1 MRSVQRT
8 HLFTKMFA
16 VDAAAFGAITLEGRA
31 ERADVSGTRVDVVK
45 LSGDFVPEFIAIRGD
60 AAFLLDTLFELHLQF
75 ILG

>member
-1 MRSVQRT
+1 MRSVQRP
-8 HLFTKMFA
+8 HRFTKMFA
-16 VDAAAFGAITLEGRA
+16 VDAAAFGAIPLEGRA

-45 LSGDFVPEFIAIRGD
+45 LSGDFVPEFVTVGGN